1 MIDENVIK
9 IREEIDERFES
20 NKTMRLLKNQ
30 KVTEMIGSKEI
41 QGMRDIM
48 EAHGEGNS
56 MEIAFEIFMLGYI
69 YGKKQKEKK
78 ERD

>member
-1 MIDENVIK
+1 M
-9 IREEIDERFES
+9 REEIDERFES
-20 NKTMRLLKNQ
+20 NDTMRLLKNQ

-48 EAHGEGNS
+48 GVNGEGIS

-69 YGKKQKEKK
+69 YGKGSGKV
-78 ERD
+78 D